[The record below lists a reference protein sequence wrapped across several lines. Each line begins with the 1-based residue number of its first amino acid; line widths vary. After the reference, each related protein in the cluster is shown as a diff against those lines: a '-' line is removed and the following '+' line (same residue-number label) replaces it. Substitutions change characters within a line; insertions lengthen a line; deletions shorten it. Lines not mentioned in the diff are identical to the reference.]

1 MEEILNLEM
10 ALKNPPPEAD
20 SNELEKKVNKW
31 VRIIATKIE
40 SELTFTR
47 RVPSASSLSLDLFLR
62 VISSIL

>member
-10 ALKNPPPEAD
+10 ALKNPPSEAD

-40 SELTFTR
+40 QKRIHFYATCSQCVVT
-47 RVPSASSLSLDLFLR
+47 VVGSFLKGH
-62 VISSIL
+62 

>member
-40 SELTFTR
+40 QKRTHFYATCSQYVVT
-47 RVPSASSLSLDLFLR
+47 VVGSFLKGH
-62 VISSIL
+62 

>member
-40 SELTFTR
+40 QKRTHSLLRDVFPVR
-47 RVPSASSLSLDLFLR
+47 RHCRWIFS
-62 VISSIL
+62 